1 MSGAPDGAWQRA
13 ARQFVHVRPAPGA
26 HRAALRAGV
35 SVGVPLLLVVALGR
49 PHLSAYAA
57 FGAFTSLYGRNH
69 VGLPRVTMQAQRGRG
84 AACLARGRRPGG
96 CDGVALARRR
106 RGDRAGA
113 GGQRARLGAGLAPAR
128 TAVPGVRVR
137 RDEPVPH
144 ATSDVGVAALVATAS
159 AAFALVVGNAGAVL
173 RRDLAAFRRAG
184 PRERPRQVA
193 WGDVLLYGTAVLL
206 AGAAATL
213 TGLGHPYWAS
223 VAAVA
228 PLMGLGATN
237 RLVRAAH
244 RVVGTLLGLLTSALL
259 LAPHPS
265 PVAAVLVVAVLQVA
279 AEPAHR
285 AQLRPGAARDHPH
298 GAAAGPGGGAAPGRR
313 ACCSNEACRRCSA
326 PWSQPWWCW
335 WPGGCGR
342 PGDAARRGRAPTT
355 RGRPAGR
362 RTARAPP
369 DRTAW
374 RRARRRARAGRT
386 R

>member
-69 VGLPRVTMQAQRGRG
+69 VGLPRVTMQLSAAAALLASLVAGVLVG
-84 AACLARGRRPGG
+84 ATGSHWLAV
-96 CDGVALARRR
+96 GVATVLVLA
-106 RGDRAGA
+106 GSALASAQDWHPPGPLFLVFAFGA
-113 GGQRARLGAGLAPAR
+113 
-128 TAVPGVRVR
+128 TSS
-137 RDEPVPH
+137 VPH

-279 AEPAHR
+279 AELLIGRNYGLALLVITPMALLLGQV
-285 AQLRPGAARDHPH
+285 AVQRPVGELLLERGVQTVLGAVV
-298 GAAAGPGGGAAPGRR
+298 AAVVVLV
-313 ACCSNEACRRCSA
+313 
-326 PWSQPWWCW
+326 
-335 WPGGCGR
+335 
-342 PGDAARRGRAPTT
+342 ARRV
-355 RGRPAGR
+355 RPAG
-362 RTARAPP
+362 
-369 DRTAW
+369 
-374 RRARRRARAGRT
+374 GRG
-386 R
+386 